1 MNPWMQRST
10 TAKRWP
16 QASLR
21 LVLSLCLTGCGALG
35 QTENITPLEQARRG
49 GYADASVSLEAM
61 VAGGDTSAE
70 VVESLYYSWIR
81 QGEYSHALDRFE
93 DLATGNP
100 NAGPIRLAAARANR
114 LTGNYDRSLAH
125 LEAILNFAD
134 VGVAARVERA
144 EVLDQTGRRDESRQ
158 IYADLIEGFQDG
170 IIRAPAQ
177 MIYIARTMWA
187 EEYFQDANDVFKL
200 IARANPRDAEAFLA
214 WGDLLAEKFNAP
226 EALSSYEDALGIDPN
241 MPEAHLGVARVH
253 DDPETVGTAIERAL
267 EVNPNF
273 IEAHL
278 LRAEQ
283 RIDAEQYDEADE
295 EIDKALAINPRL
307 PAALALA
314 ATTHFL
320 RNETSDFDRAVAEV
334 LEINPEYGEMFYIL
348 AQRCVNLRL
357 YEQAVAFAREA
368 IRLNPR
374 YWLAHNLLAINLMR
388 IGEEVEGKAI
398 LETAYDNDPFNV
410 WTVNTLTLLDS
421 FDNFDRFE
429 SEHFRIMLHKEES
442 GVLEPYVR
450 DLLEEAYTTLS
461 SKYGFEPDFPIT
473 FEMFPDHEDFAVRT
487 LGLPGLGALGVCFGK
502 VVVMDSPSARPP
514 ESFNWGS
521 TLWHEF
527 AHVITL
533 QITDHKIPRWF
544 SEGISVYE
552 ERKAVPGWGDDLRM
566 DYLVAA
572 RDGQFLPIAD
582 LNNGFIRPKNPGQ
595 VSLSYYQ
602 ASLICDYIEEKYGFG
617 AIRQMLALYKEGADT
632 AEVFERALAT
642 GLAAFDDSFHDW
654 VNERI
659 AAIDLEEFQ
668 RLMARGQEAFEAED
682 LDGAIEALSSAVEAY
697 PEYSDEHNPYE
708 TLAEAYIRK
717 GDTRAA
723 IETLTRFLSYSES
736 AYDAYLK
743 LARLMIADGDP
754 EGALGILERA
764 LFIHPL
770 DLEGH
775 RELGAIFLED
785 ERFDSAAREYEALL
799 ALNAPDQAD
808 TYFRLASAQYGDGKL
823 AEARKS
829 ILRCL
834 EIAPSFEAGQ
844 ELLLKIVRFN

>member
-1 MNPWMQRST
+1 MLRTSSRPMS
-10 TAKRWP
+10 KRVP
-16 QASLR
+16 FGFV
-21 LVLSLCLTGCGALG
+21 LVICLAGCGALG
-35 QTENITPLEQARRG
+35 QTENVTPLEQARRG
-49 GYADASVSLEAM
+49 EYAAASVALEAM
-61 VAGGDTSAE
+61 IVNGDTSPE

-81 QGEYSHALDRFE
+81 QGEYNHALERFE
-93 DLATGNP
+93 ALATGNP
-100 NAGPIRLAAARANR
+100 NAGPVRLAAARVNKV
-114 LTGNYDRSLAH
+114 TGNYDQALAH
-125 LEAILNFAD
+125 LETILNFAD
-134 VGVAARVERA
+134 VGVAAHIEKA
-144 EVLDQTGRRDESRQ
+144 EVLRQTGHREEGRQ
-158 IYADLIEGFQDG
+158 IHNDLIERFQDG
-170 IIRAPAQ
+170 IVRAPEQ
-177 MIYIARTMWA
+177 MIYVARAMWA
-187 EEYFQDANDVFKL
+187 EELFQDANDVFKL
-200 IARANPRDAEAFLA
+200 IARANPRDGEAFLA

-226 EALSSYEDALGIDPN
+226 EALSSYQDALRIDPN
-241 MPEAHLGVARVH
+241 MPEAHLGVARAH
-253 DDPETVGTAIERAL
+253 DDAETAGTALEKAL
-267 EVNPNF
+267 EVNPDF

-295 EIDKALAINPRL
+295 EIDKALAINSRL
-307 PAALALA
+307 PAAMALR

-320 RNETSDFDRAVAEV
+320 RNEDSDFDRSVAEV
-334 LEINPEYGEMFYIL
+334 LAINPEYGEMFYIL

-357 YEQAVAFAREA
+357 YQQAVAFAREA

-374 YWLAHNLLAINLMR
+374 DWLAHNLLAINLMR
-388 IGEEVEGKAI
+388 IGEEEEGKAI
-398 LETAYDNDPFNV
+398 LEIAYDNDPFNV

-421 FDNFDRFE
+421 FDSFDRFE

-442 GVLEPYVR
+442 TVMEPYVR
-450 DLLEEAYTTLS
+450 ELLEDAYTTLS

-566 DYLVAA
+566 DYLMAA
-572 RDGQFLPIAD
+572 RDGQLLPIAE

-595 VSLSYYQ
+595 ISLSYYQ

-617 AIRQMLALYKEGADT
+617 AIRQMLALYKEGESTVA
-632 AEVFERALAT
+632 VFEQALET
-642 GLAAFDDSFHDW
+642 SLSAFDNSFHDW
-654 VNERI
+654 VNEKI
-659 AAIDLEEFQ
+659 AAIDVEEFQ
-668 RLMARGQEAFEAED
+668 RLMAEGQQAFDVDD
-682 LDGAIEALSSAVEAY
+682 LDGAIEALSSAVEEY

-717 GDTRAA
+717 GDAGSA
-723 IETLTRFLSYSES
+723 IETLTRFVSYSES
-736 AYDAYLK
+736 AYNAYLK
-743 LARLMIADGDP
+743 LARLMIEAGD
-754 EGALGILERA
+754 EQGAIGVLERA
-764 LFIHPL
+764 LFIHPM

-775 RELGAIFLED
+775 RELGAIFLEA
-785 ERFDSAAREYEALL
+785 ERFDRAAREYQALL
-799 ALNAPDQAD
+799 SLNAPDQAD
-808 TYFRLASAQYGDGKL
+808 AYFKLASAQYGDGNL
-823 AEARKS
+823 TGARKS